1 MSSKFSKNIILTGFM
16 GTGKS
21 STGKVLASKMGWEFI
36 DTDQRIVEQ
45 AGLSIPEIFDKFGE
59 TYFREIEK
67 KVIKE
72 VASGSHL
79 VIATGGGAIIDIE
92 NYEIMKRN
100 GIIICL
106 TAEEDE
112 IAKRVDDSRPLL
124 KGGRSGRIRAL
135 MRERDTYYRR
145 ADFTVDTTGK
155 SPYVV
160 AEEIIDLLS
169 LREDGKI

>member
-36 DTDQRIVEQ
+36 DTDQRIVEK

-59 TYFREIEK
+59 TYFRELEK

-72 VASGSHL
+72 VTSRSHL

-92 NYEIMKRN
+92 NYEVMRAN

-112 IAKRVDDSRPLL
+112 IVKRVDDSRPLL
-124 KGGRSGRIRAL
+124 KGNRSERIRAL

-155 SPYVV
+155 SPYAV